1 MPTEAV
7 QTPKQR
13 TLDLIARL
21 PEDSTYDQI
30 LQELALDR
38 MIEAGLDDFTHG
50 RTLSHEEVRREVA
63 AWER

>member
-38 MIEAGLDDFTHG
+38 MIEAGLDDFAHG

>member
-1 MPTEAV
+1 MPAEIT

-13 TLDLIARL
+13 TLDLITRL

-38 MIEAGLDDFTHG
+38 MIEAGLDDFEHG
-50 RTLSHEEVRREVA
+50 RTISHEEVRREVA
-63 AWER
+63 TWGS

>member
-1 MPTEAV
+1 MRPETV

-13 TLDLIARL
+13 SLDLIARL

-38 MIEAGLDDFTHG
+38 MIEAGLEDFEHG
-50 RTLSHEEVRREVA
+50 RTLSHQEVRREVA
-63 AWER
+63 PTK